1 MKQFKW
7 GYKVKKP
14 IKQDVYQKLYYI
26 VTIQKVPTWRLCE
39 RLIWLRDGSL
49 KATCNKE
56 LAGIG
61 KSGNAKFYFILLAS
75 PSRKQREEQEKEVK

>member
-1 MKQFKW
+1 
-7 GYKVKKP
+7 
-14 IKQDVYQKLYYI
+14 
-26 VTIQKVPTWRLCE
+26 
-39 RLIWLRDGSL
+39 L